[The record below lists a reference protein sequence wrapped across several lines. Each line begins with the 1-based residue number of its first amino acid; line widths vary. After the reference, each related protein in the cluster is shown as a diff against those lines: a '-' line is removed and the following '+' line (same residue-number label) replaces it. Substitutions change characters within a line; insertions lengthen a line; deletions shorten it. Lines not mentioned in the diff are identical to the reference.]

1 MPQLTIIATLVAKPG
16 KSEALGQALLALV
29 PPSRAEEGCI
39 NYDLHHSLSDPN
51 TWIVYENWVSKAAL
65 EEHFAT
71 PHFQAFSQQLGD
83 LTDGSVGLQEL
94 TMVSSKA

>member
-16 KSEALGQALLALV
+16 KSESLGQALLALV

-39 NYDLHHSLSDPN
+39 NYDLHQSLDDAN
-51 TWIVYENWVSKAAL
+51 TWVVYENWVSKAAL
-65 EEHFAT
+65 EYHFTT

-94 TMVSSKA
+94 KA